1 MPGTQYLSSTIF
13 PHIDDLPGKGK
24 EMGDGRK
31 WGSLEEEYNVC
42 RGVAFAQAP
51 RGFLPRLREELVWAI
66 RVKGNISYFFG
77 GHIVIVF
84 QR

>member
-31 WGSLEEEYNVC
+31 WGSLEEGYNVC
-42 RGVAFAQAP
+42 RGVAFAL
-51 RGFLPRLREELVWAI
+51 GFLPRLREE
-66 RVKGNISYFFG
+66 RY
-77 GHIVIVF
+77 
-84 QR
+84 